1 MTESYLHQI
10 YLIMSVV
17 AGMIAAWYTN
27 RISRKKSNREEWQEL
42 YMEMKTR
49 TDEAEKR
56 NHELIMENEQLRI
69 ENAELKSQ
77 LKS

>member
-1 MTESYLHQI
+1 LTESYLHQI

>member
-27 RISRKKSNREEWQEL
+27 RISRKKSNREEWQGL

-69 ENAELKSQ
+69 ENAELKSR

>member
-1 MTESYLHQI
+1 
-10 YLIMSVV
+10 MSVV